1 MAEFGIAMDG
11 RAPVADIPAQA
22 RAAEAGGA
30 STLWIACHLYLRDPI
45 TMAAL
50 ALGATRRI
58 KIALMA
64 MSPYSVHPVFI
75 AMAAATLEEIY
86 PGRVILCLG
95 VGAPADLKAAGIDS
109 PRPLKTI
116 AEAVEICRSLLAG
129 EMTEFKGQVFQVSG
143 RRLASGARN
152 VPIVLAASR
161 PNMLQLAGRATD
173 GVLIS
178 AATSPP
184 FVKACLAQAAE
195 ATGGRPFRKLGI
207 VYTRLGVTEKEGID
221 PIRRPIGF
229 VLRGAHHAENIRL
242 SGARLDQAALAAAY
256 AAENWREVDR
266 LVSDDVVR
274 LHAACGTPAQVKA
287 RLEEYRA
294 FGLDEVIIGG
304 MDDVPSISAA
314 LAAAHGYMARGDKA

>member
-1 MAEFGIAMDG
+1 MAEFGISMDG
-11 RAPVADIPAQA
+11 RAPVTDIPAQA
-22 RAAEAGGA
+22 RAAEEGGA
-30 STLWIACHLYLRDPI
+30 STLWIACHLFLRDPI

-75 AMAAATLEEIY
+75 AMAAATLEEMY

-95 VGAPADLKAAGIDS
+95 AGAPADLKAAGLEATKPLVAIDETV
-109 PRPLKTI
+109 K
-116 AEAVEICRSLLAG
+116 ICRALLDG
-129 EMTEFKGQVFQVSG
+129 EMADFEGQAFHVAG
-143 RRLASGARN
+143 RRLANGGRK
-152 VPIVLAASR
+152 VPIVIAASR
-161 PNMLQLAGRATD
+161 SRMLKLAGRATD

-184 FVKACLAQAAE
+184 FVKACLAEAASTNP
-195 ATGGRPFRKLGI
+195 AFRKVGI
-207 VYTRLGVTEKEGID
+207 VYTKLGTTEKEGID

-242 SGARLDQAALAAAY
+242 SGAKLDQAALATAY
-256 AAENWREVDR
+256 AAENWAEVDR

-274 LHAACGTPAQVKA
+274 RHAACGTPDQVRA

-294 FGLDEVIIGG
+294 IGLDEVVIGG
-304 MDDVPSISAA
+304 MDDAPSIAAA
-314 LAAAHGYMARGDKA
+314 LAAVRR

>member
-1 MAEFGIAMDG
+1 MAEVGISMDG
-11 RAPVADIPAQA
+11 RAPVTDIPAQA
-22 RAAEAGGA
+22 KAAEEGGA

-75 AMAAATLEEIY
+75 AMAAATLDEMY

-95 VGAPADLKAAGIDS
+95 AGAPADLKAAGLEATKPLLSIDETV
-109 PRPLKTI
+109 K
-116 AEAVEICRSLLAG
+116 ICRALLAG
-129 EMTEFKGQVFQVSG
+129 EMADFQGQVFQVSG
-143 RRLASGARN
+143 RRLANGGRK

-161 PNMLQLAGRATD
+161 ARMLKLAGRESD

-184 FVKACLAQAAE
+184 FVKACLAEAAS
-195 ATGGRPFRKLGI
+195 TNPDFRKVGI
-207 VYTRLGVTEKEGID
+207 VYTKLGATEKEGID

-242 SGARLDQAALAAAY
+242 SGARLDQAALATAY
-256 AAENWREVDR
+256 AAENWAEVDR

-274 LHAACGTPAQVKA
+274 RHAACGTPDQVRAK
-287 RLEEYRA
+287 LDEYRA
-294 FGLDEVIIGG
+294 IGLDEVVIGG
-304 MDDVPSISAA
+304 MDDAPSIAAA
-314 LAAAHGYMARGDKA
+314 LAAVRR

>member
-1 MAEFGIAMDG
+1 MAEFGISMDG
-11 RAPVADIPAQA
+11 RAPATDIPAQA
-22 RAAEAGGA
+22 KAAEEGGA

-75 AMAAATLEEIY
+75 AMAAATLDEMY

-95 VGAPADLKAAGIDS
+95 AGAPADLKAAGLEAT
-109 PRPLKTI
+109 RPLVSIDETVK
-116 AEAVEICRSLLAG
+116 ICRSLLAG
-129 EMTEFKGQVFQVSG
+129 EMADFQGQMFRVSG
-143 RRLASGARN
+143 RRLANGGRK

-161 PNMLQLAGRATD
+161 ARMLKLAGRESD

-184 FVKACLAQAAE
+184 FVKACLAEAAG
-195 ATGGRPFRKLGI
+195 ACPGFRKVGI
-207 VYTRLGVTEKEGID
+207 VYTRLGATEKDGID

-242 SGARLDQAALAAAY
+242 SGAQLDQAALATAY
-256 AAENWREVDR
+256 AAENWPEVDR

-274 LHAACGTPAQVKA
+274 RHAACGTPDQVRAK
-287 RLEEYRA
+287 LDEYRA
-294 FGLDEVIIGG
+294 IGLDEVVIGG
-304 MDDVPSISAA
+304 MDDAPSIAAA
-314 LAAAHGYMARGDKA
+314 LAAVRR

>member
-11 RAPVADIPAQA
+11 RAPIADIPAQA
-22 RAAEAGGA
+22 KAAEEGGA

-45 TMAAL
+45 TTAAL

-64 MSPYSVHPVFI
+64 MSPYSTHPVYI
-75 AMAAATLEEIY
+75 AMAAASLDEMY

-95 VGAPADLKAAGIDS
+95 AGAPADLKAAGIDS
-109 PRPLKTI
+109 PKPLVAI
-116 AEAVEICRSLLAG
+116 GEAVKICRSLFAG
-129 EMTEFKGQVFQVSG
+129 EMADVQGQMFKVSG
-143 RRLASGARN
+143 RRLVNGGRPI
-152 VPIVLAASR
+152 PIVIAASR
-161 PNMLQLAGRATD
+161 SNMLKLAGRATD

-184 FVKACLAQAAE
+184 FVKACLEQATTTA
-195 ATGGRPFRKLGI
+195 GKPFLRAGI
-207 VYTRLGVTEKEGID
+207 VYTRVGSID
-221 PIRRPIGF
+221 SVRRPIGF

-242 SGARLDQAALAAAY
+242 GGAGLDQAALGAAY
-256 AAENWREVDR
+256 AAENWSEVDR

-274 LHAACGTPAQVKA
+274 RHAACGTPAEVRA

-294 FGLDEVIIGG
+294 FGLDEVVLGG
-304 MDDVPSISAA
+304 MDDARSIATALKAA
-314 LAAAHGYMARGDKA
+314 TA

>member
-1 MAEFGIAMDG
+1 MAEFGISMDG
-11 RAPVADIPAQA
+11 RAPVTDIPAQA
-22 RAAEAGGA
+22 KAAEEGGA

-75 AMAAATLEEIY
+75 AMAAATLDEMY

-95 VGAPADLKAAGIDS
+95 AGAPADLKAAGLEAT
-109 PRPLKTI
+109 RPLVSIGETVK
-116 AEAVEICRSLLAG
+116 ICRALLAG
-129 EMTEFKGQVFQVSG
+129 EMADFQGEVFQVSG
-143 RRLASGARN
+143 RRLANGGRPHSAHK

-161 PNMLQLAGRATD
+161 ARMLKLAGRESD

-184 FVKACLAQAAE
+184 FVKACLAE
-195 ATGGRPFRKLGI
+195 ASSTNPGFRKVGI
-207 VYTRLGVTEKEGID
+207 VYTKLGATEKEGID

-242 SGARLDQAALAAAY
+242 SGARLDQAALATAY
-256 AAENWREVDR
+256 AAENWAEVDR

-274 LHAACGTPAQVKA
+274 RHAACGTPDQVRAK
-287 RLEEYRA
+287 LDEYRA
-294 FGLDEVIIGG
+294 IGLDEVVIGG
-304 MDDVPSISAA
+304 MDDAPSIAAA
-314 LAAAHGYMARGDKA
+314 LAAVRR

>member
-1 MAEFGIAMDG
+1 MAEFGISMDG
-11 RAPVADIPAQA
+11 RAPVTDIPAQA
-22 RAAEAGGA
+22 KAAEEGGA

-50 ALGATRRI
+50 ALGATRCI

-75 AMAAATLEEIY
+75 AMAAATLDEMY

-95 VGAPADLKAAGIDS
+95 AGAPADLKAAGLEATK
-109 PRPLKTI
+109 PLVSIGETVK
-116 AEAVEICRSLLAG
+116 ICRALLAG
-129 EMTEFKGQVFQVSG
+129 EMADFQGQVFQVSG
-143 RRLASGARN
+143 RLLANGGRK

-161 PNMLQLAGRATD
+161 ARMLKLAGHESD

-184 FVKACLAQAAE
+184 FVKACLAEAAS
-195 ATGGRPFRKLGI
+195 ANPGFRKVGI
-207 VYTRLGVTEKEGID
+207 VYTKLGSTEKEGID

-242 SGARLDQAALAAAY
+242 SGARLDQAALATAY
-256 AAENWREVDR
+256 AAENWAEVDR

-274 LHAACGTPAQVKA
+274 RHAACGTPDQVRAK
-287 RLEEYRA
+287 LDEYRA
-294 FGLDEVIIGG
+294 IGLDEVVIGG
-304 MDDVPSISAA
+304 MDDAPSIAAA
-314 LAAAHGYMARGDKA
+314 LAAVRR